1 MSKQANKTLVGGF
14 VLGAVALAVAAVFF
28 FGSGKFLTETETFV
42 MYFDGSVSGLNVG
55 SPVVFRGVGIG
66 SVTDIQLTVDPAD
79 FSFYIPVFIET
90 KPHKFRTVG
99 NVKRKLRQEDIV
111 QLLIKRGLRARLEL
125 QSLVT
130 GQLMVDLDFHPDK
143 PVRLVGADL
152 EYMEIPTIPTAIEEL
167 TRTLE
172 KVPLDSM
179 IEKFFS
185 TLEAIENIVN
195 SPDAQESMTT
205 LNQALE
211 EIRKLA
217 KNMDSRIGPV
227 ASGIEEAAR
236 DTQKLMQDIDV
247 RVAPLACG
255 IEDTA
260 KAARAAAM
268 QAEKSIAA
276 IEGSVGEDSQSIH
289 QLRQTLDD
297 VSAAAESIRLLAD
310 YLERHP
316 ESLLRGKGKQKGK

>member
-14 VLGAVALAVAAVFF
+14 VLGAVALAVAGIFF
-28 FGSGKFLTETETFV
+28 FGSGKFLTKTDQYV

-179 IEKFFS
+179 IDKFFS
-185 TLEAIENIVN
+185 TLEAIENIVT

-211 EIRKLA
+211 EVRKLA

-227 ASGIEEAAR
+227 ACS
-236 DTQKLMQDIDV
+236 
-247 RVAPLACG
+247 
-255 IEDTA
+255 IEDTV

-316 ESLLRGKGKQKGK
+316 ESLLRGKGKHKGK